1 LVFPRYNDI
10 SGGNLLP
17 TVHPRYTKRGL
28 RAATLNFHD
37 FRDNAYLPG
46 IQPFYGRSS
55 FC

>member
-37 FRDNAYLPG
+37 FRDNAKEPG
-46 IQPFYGRSS
+46 TRKSLLFL
-55 FC
+55 